1 MDLVT
6 FETGYSLHK
15 TDSMRVKIP
24 RSATYFAITTN
35 CRQLIIFKTN
45 FTKLIRRTI
54 YIKSAVLLHN
64 DQGGQNV
71 EIKCI
76 LFYDLA
82 CDTEM
87 NGNCCYMF
95 HSLHYLK

>member
-35 CRQLIIFKTN
+35 FTQLIIFKTN
-45 FTKLIRRTI
+45 FTKLIR
-54 YIKSAVLLHN
+54 SAVLLHN

>member
-45 FTKLIRRTI
+45 FTKL
-54 YIKSAVLLHN
+54 N

>member
-35 CRQLIIFKTN
+35 CRHLIIFNNN
-45 FTKLIRRTI
+45 FTMLIRGTDPG
-54 YIKSAVLLHN
+54 
-64 DQGGQNV
+64 DQNI
-71 EIKCI
+71 EIKLTFYFMI
-76 LFYDLA
+76 LLA
-82 CDTEM
+82 M
-87 NGNCCYMF
+87 RR
-95 HSLHYLK
+95 

>member
-45 FTKLIRRTI
+45 FTKLIRRSRRSKYRNRI
-54 YIKSAVLLHN
+54 DIIFH
-64 DQGGQNV
+64 
-71 EIKCI
+71 
-76 LFYDLA
+76 DLA
-82 CDTEM
+82 CDEEM
-87 NGNCCYMF
+87 NGNCCHMF
-95 HSLHYLK
+95 YSLHYLK

>member
-35 CRQLIIFKTN
+35 CRQLI
-45 FTKLIRRTI
+45 
-54 YIKSAVLLHN
+54 
-64 DQGGQNV
+64 DQGDQNIEV
-71 EIKCI
+71 ESI
-76 LFYDLA
+76 LYFMILLA
-82 CDTEM
+82 M
-87 NGNCCYMF
+87 R
-95 HSLHYLK
+95 K

>member
-45 FTKLIRRTI
+45 FTKLIRRDPNI
-54 YIKSAVLLHN
+54 EIELILYFMILLAMR
-64 DQGGQNV
+64 
-71 EIKCI
+71 K
-76 LFYDLA
+76 
-82 CDTEM
+82 
-87 NGNCCYMF
+87 
-95 HSLHYLK
+95 

>member
-45 FTKLIRRTI
+45 FTKLIRSI
-54 YIKSAVLLHN
+54 
-64 DQGGQNV
+64 DQGDPNI
-71 EIKCI
+71 EIELI
-76 LFYDLA
+76 LYFMILLA
-82 CDTEM
+82 M
-87 NGNCCYMF
+87 R
-95 HSLHYLK
+95 K